1 MIILQANKIER
12 SFAGEVLFDNITLQV
27 DERDRIALV
36 GKNGAG
42 KSTLLKILVGEE
54 EPTSGEIN
62 KKKDISLS
70 YLAQDSR
77 FESENTI
84 YDEMLHVFDDLRRTE
99 KQLRQME
106 LEMGEKSGEDLDKL
120 MADYDRLSENFRQA
134 GGFTYEADIRA
145 ILNGFKFD
153 ESMWQMKIAELS
165 GGQNTRLALAK
176 MLLEKPNLLVL
187 DEPTNHL
194 DIETIAWLENYLV
207 NYSGALI
214 IVSHD
219 RYFLDKVA
227 TVTLDLTKHS
237 LDRYVGNYSRFVELK
252 EQKLATE
259 AKNYEKQQKEIA
271 ALEDFVNRNLV
282 RASTTKRAQSR
293 RKQLEKMERLDKPES
308 GKKSANM
315 TFQSEKTSGNVVL
328 TVENAAIG
336 YDGEILSEPIN
347 LDLRKMNAVAIV
359 GPNGIGKST
368 FIKSIVD
375 QIPFIK
381 GEKRFGANVEVGYY
395 DQTQSKLTPSNT
407 VLDELWNDFKLTP
420 EVEIRNRL
428 GAFLFSGDDV
438 KKSVGMLSGGEKA
451 RLLLAKLS
459 MENNNFLILDEPT
472 NHLDNDMVLWLE
484 EFLNSFRGVLI
495 MVTHDRYFLDRVTNK
510 IVEIDKGKLYEYDT
524 NYSGFV
530 ELKVQ
535 REEME
540 LATERKRQSLLR
552 VEMEWMKQGIKA
564 RGTRQRART
573 ERFEEL
579 KNAKGPSMQQ
589 NVEMDS
595 ISSRL
600 GKTTIELEHI
610 SKGFGDKHLINDFSY
625 IFLRD
630 DRIGFI
636 GPNGC
641 GKSTLMKMIMG
652 ILKPDEG
659 NITIGDTVKIGYFA
673 QENEDMTGDI
683 RVIDYIKNVAEYIQ
697 TTKGQTSASQML
709 DRFLFPPELQYT
721 PLDKLSGGEQRRLY
735 LLKVLMEAPNV
746 LILDEP
752 TNDLDIQ
759 TLTILEDY
767 LDTFAGIVITVSHDR
782 YFLDRIVN
790 RIFAFEEGGHL
801 KQYEGGYTDYL
812 EKVKPAAKPEKS
824 KPAKKENNGKKFQKE
839 HQKKLKFT
847 YKEQKEFETIDDDIA
862 KLEEKLEQL
871 DEEIM
876 ENATNSGKLA
886 ELTEQKESAQAEL
899 DEKMDRWVYLND
911 LAEQIANQ

>member
-1 MIILQANKIER
+1 MNILNIEHISKIY
-12 SFAGEVLFDNITLQV
+12 GEKVIFDDVSLGIHSGDKIGVIGVNGT
-27 DERDRIALV
+27 
-36 GKNGAG
+36 GKT
-42 KSTLLKILVGEE
+42 TLLKIIAKIN
-54 EPTSGEIN
+54 EPDKGQIICGN
-62 KKKDISLS
+62 GIRVS
-70 YLAQDSR
+70 YLPQNPEFPKKQSILEYVMDGKEHQDWKT
-77 FESENTI
+77 ESEAKTILTKLGI
-84 YDEMLHVFDDLRRTE
+84 YD
-99 KQLRQME
+99 
-106 LEMGEKSGEDLDKL
+106 
-120 MADYDRLSENFRQA
+120 
-134 GGFTYEADIRA
+134 
-145 ILNGFKFD
+145 FD
-153 ESMWQMKIAELS
+153 EGCDHLS
-165 GGQNTRLALAK
+165 GGQKKRVALART
-176 MLLEKPNLLVL
+176 LV
-187 DEPTNHL
+187 DPT
-194 DIETIAWLENYLV
+194 
-207 NYSGALI
+207 
-214 IVSHD
+214 
-219 RYFLDKVA
+219 
-227 TVTLDLTKHS
+227 
-237 LDRYVGNYSRFVELK
+237 
-252 EQKLATE
+252 
-259 AKNYEKQQKEIA
+259 
-271 ALEDFVNRNLV
+271 
-282 RASTTKRAQSR
+282 
-293 RKQLEKMERLDKPES
+293 
-308 GKKSANM
+308 
-315 TFQSEKTSGNVVL
+315 
-328 TVENAAIG
+328 
-336 YDGEILSEPIN
+336 
-347 LDLRKMNAVAIV
+347 
-359 GPNGIGKST
+359 
-368 FIKSIVD
+368 
-375 QIPFIK
+375 
-381 GEKRFGANVEVGYY
+381 EV
-395 DQTQSKLTPSNT
+395 
-407 VLDELWNDFKLTP
+407 
-420 EVEIRNRL
+420 
-428 GAFLFSGDDV
+428 
-438 KKSVGMLSGGEKA
+438 
-451 RLLLAKLS
+451 
-459 MENNNFLILDEPT
+459 LILDEPT

-610 SKGFGDKHLINDFSY
+610 SKGFGNKHLINDFSY

-697 TTKGQTSASQML
+697 TTKGKASASQML

-801 KQYEGGYTDYL
+801 KQYEGGYTDYI

>member
-1 MIILQANKIER
+1 MNILNIEHISKIY
-12 SFAGEVLFDNITLQV
+12 GEKVIFDDVSLGIHSGDKIGVIGVNGT
-27 DERDRIALV
+27 
-36 GKNGAG
+36 GKT
-42 KSTLLKILVGEE
+42 TLLKIIAKIN
-54 EPTSGEIN
+54 EPDKGQIICGN
-62 KKKDISLS
+62 GIRVS
-70 YLAQDSR
+70 YLPQNPEFPKKQSILEYVMDGKEHQDWKT
-77 FESENTI
+77 ESEAKTILTKLGI
-84 YDEMLHVFDDLRRTE
+84 YD
-99 KQLRQME
+99 
-106 LEMGEKSGEDLDKL
+106 
-120 MADYDRLSENFRQA
+120 
-134 GGFTYEADIRA
+134 
-145 ILNGFKFD
+145 FD
-153 ESMWQMKIAELS
+153 EGCDHLS
-165 GGQNTRLALAK
+165 GGQKKRVALART
-176 MLLEKPNLLVL
+176 LV
-187 DEPTNHL
+187 DPT
-194 DIETIAWLENYLV
+194 
-207 NYSGALI
+207 
-214 IVSHD
+214 
-219 RYFLDKVA
+219 
-227 TVTLDLTKHS
+227 
-237 LDRYVGNYSRFVELK
+237 
-252 EQKLATE
+252 
-259 AKNYEKQQKEIA
+259 
-271 ALEDFVNRNLV
+271 
-282 RASTTKRAQSR
+282 
-293 RKQLEKMERLDKPES
+293 
-308 GKKSANM
+308 
-315 TFQSEKTSGNVVL
+315 
-328 TVENAAIG
+328 
-336 YDGEILSEPIN
+336 
-347 LDLRKMNAVAIV
+347 
-359 GPNGIGKST
+359 
-368 FIKSIVD
+368 
-375 QIPFIK
+375 
-381 GEKRFGANVEVGYY
+381 EV
-395 DQTQSKLTPSNT
+395 
-407 VLDELWNDFKLTP
+407 
-420 EVEIRNRL
+420 
-428 GAFLFSGDDV
+428 
-438 KKSVGMLSGGEKA
+438 
-451 RLLLAKLS
+451 
-459 MENNNFLILDEPT
+459 LILDEPT

-540 LATERKRQSLLR
+540 LATERKRQSLLS

-697 TTKGQTSASQML
+697 TTKGQASASQML

>member
-1 MIILQANKIER
+1 MNILNIEHISKIY
-12 SFAGEVLFDNITLQV
+12 GEKVIFDDVSLGIHSGDKIGVIGVNGT
-27 DERDRIALV
+27 
-36 GKNGAG
+36 GKT
-42 KSTLLKILVGEE
+42 TLLKIIAKIN
-54 EPTSGEIN
+54 EPDKGQIICGN
-62 KKKDISLS
+62 GIRVS
-70 YLAQDSR
+70 YLPQNPEFPKKQSILEYVMDGKEHQDWKT
-77 FESENTI
+77 ESEAKTILTKLGI
-84 YDEMLHVFDDLRRTE
+84 YD
-99 KQLRQME
+99 
-106 LEMGEKSGEDLDKL
+106 
-120 MADYDRLSENFRQA
+120 
-134 GGFTYEADIRA
+134 
-145 ILNGFKFD
+145 FD
-153 ESMWQMKIAELS
+153 EGCDHLS
-165 GGQNTRLALAK
+165 GGQKKRVALART
-176 MLLEKPNLLVL
+176 LV
-187 DEPTNHL
+187 DPT
-194 DIETIAWLENYLV
+194 
-207 NYSGALI
+207 
-214 IVSHD
+214 
-219 RYFLDKVA
+219 
-227 TVTLDLTKHS
+227 
-237 LDRYVGNYSRFVELK
+237 
-252 EQKLATE
+252 
-259 AKNYEKQQKEIA
+259 
-271 ALEDFVNRNLV
+271 
-282 RASTTKRAQSR
+282 
-293 RKQLEKMERLDKPES
+293 
-308 GKKSANM
+308 
-315 TFQSEKTSGNVVL
+315 
-328 TVENAAIG
+328 
-336 YDGEILSEPIN
+336 
-347 LDLRKMNAVAIV
+347 
-359 GPNGIGKST
+359 
-368 FIKSIVD
+368 
-375 QIPFIK
+375 
-381 GEKRFGANVEVGYY
+381 EV
-395 DQTQSKLTPSNT
+395 
-407 VLDELWNDFKLTP
+407 
-420 EVEIRNRL
+420 
-428 GAFLFSGDDV
+428 
-438 KKSVGMLSGGEKA
+438 
-451 RLLLAKLS
+451 
-459 MENNNFLILDEPT
+459 LILDEPT

-610 SKGFGDKHLINDFSY
+610 SKGFGNKHLINDFSY

-697 TTKGQTSASQML
+697 TTKGQASASQML

>member
-1 MIILQANKIER
+1 MNILNIEHISKIY
-12 SFAGEVLFDNITLQV
+12 GEKVIFDDVSLGIHSGDKIGVIGVNGT
-27 DERDRIALV
+27 
-36 GKNGAG
+36 GKT
-42 KSTLLKILVGEE
+42 TLLKIIAKIN
-54 EPTSGEIN
+54 EPDKGQIICGN
-62 KKKDISLS
+62 GIRVS
-70 YLAQDSR
+70 YLPQNPEFPKKQSILEYVMDGKEHQDWKT
-77 FESENTI
+77 ESEAKTILTKLGI
-84 YDEMLHVFDDLRRTE
+84 YD
-99 KQLRQME
+99 
-106 LEMGEKSGEDLDKL
+106 
-120 MADYDRLSENFRQA
+120 
-134 GGFTYEADIRA
+134 
-145 ILNGFKFD
+145 FD
-153 ESMWQMKIAELS
+153 EGCDHLS
-165 GGQNTRLALAK
+165 GGQKKRVALART
-176 MLLEKPNLLVL
+176 LV
-187 DEPTNHL
+187 DPT
-194 DIETIAWLENYLV
+194 
-207 NYSGALI
+207 
-214 IVSHD
+214 
-219 RYFLDKVA
+219 
-227 TVTLDLTKHS
+227 
-237 LDRYVGNYSRFVELK
+237 
-252 EQKLATE
+252 
-259 AKNYEKQQKEIA
+259 
-271 ALEDFVNRNLV
+271 
-282 RASTTKRAQSR
+282 
-293 RKQLEKMERLDKPES
+293 
-308 GKKSANM
+308 
-315 TFQSEKTSGNVVL
+315 
-328 TVENAAIG
+328 
-336 YDGEILSEPIN
+336 
-347 LDLRKMNAVAIV
+347 
-359 GPNGIGKST
+359 
-368 FIKSIVD
+368 
-375 QIPFIK
+375 
-381 GEKRFGANVEVGYY
+381 EV
-395 DQTQSKLTPSNT
+395 
-407 VLDELWNDFKLTP
+407 
-420 EVEIRNRL
+420 
-428 GAFLFSGDDV
+428 
-438 KKSVGMLSGGEKA
+438 
-451 RLLLAKLS
+451 
-459 MENNNFLILDEPT
+459 LILDEPT

-625 IFLRD
+625 IVLRD

-683 RVIDYIKNVAEYIQ
+683 RVIDYIRNVAEYIQ
-697 TTKGQTSASQML
+697 TTKGQASASQML

-812 EKVKPAAKPEKS
+812 EKVKPIAKQEKS
-824 KPAKKENNGKKFQKE
+824 KLEKKENNGNKFRKE

-862 KLEEKLEQL
+862 KLEEKIEQL

-886 ELTEQKESAQAEL
+886 ELTQQKEETEEAL
-899 DEKMDRWVYLND
+899 NEKMDRWVYLND

>member
-1 MIILQANKIER
+1 MNILNIEHISKIY
-12 SFAGEVLFDNITLQV
+12 GEKVIFDDVSLGIHSGDKIGVIGVNGT
-27 DERDRIALV
+27 
-36 GKNGAG
+36 GKT
-42 KSTLLKILVGEE
+42 TLLKIIAKIN
-54 EPTSGEIN
+54 EPDKGQIICGN
-62 KKKDISLS
+62 GIRVS
-70 YLAQDSR
+70 YLPQNPEFPKKQSILEYVMDGKEHQDWKT
-77 FESENTI
+77 ESEAKTILTKLGI
-84 YDEMLHVFDDLRRTE
+84 YD
-99 KQLRQME
+99 
-106 LEMGEKSGEDLDKL
+106 
-120 MADYDRLSENFRQA
+120 
-134 GGFTYEADIRA
+134 
-145 ILNGFKFD
+145 FD
-153 ESMWQMKIAELS
+153 EGCDHLS
-165 GGQNTRLALAK
+165 GGQKKRVALART
-176 MLLEKPNLLVL
+176 LV
-187 DEPTNHL
+187 DPT
-194 DIETIAWLENYLV
+194 
-207 NYSGALI
+207 
-214 IVSHD
+214 
-219 RYFLDKVA
+219 
-227 TVTLDLTKHS
+227 
-237 LDRYVGNYSRFVELK
+237 
-252 EQKLATE
+252 
-259 AKNYEKQQKEIA
+259 
-271 ALEDFVNRNLV
+271 
-282 RASTTKRAQSR
+282 
-293 RKQLEKMERLDKPES
+293 
-308 GKKSANM
+308 
-315 TFQSEKTSGNVVL
+315 
-328 TVENAAIG
+328 
-336 YDGEILSEPIN
+336 
-347 LDLRKMNAVAIV
+347 
-359 GPNGIGKST
+359 
-368 FIKSIVD
+368 
-375 QIPFIK
+375 
-381 GEKRFGANVEVGYY
+381 EV
-395 DQTQSKLTPSNT
+395 
-407 VLDELWNDFKLTP
+407 
-420 EVEIRNRL
+420 
-428 GAFLFSGDDV
+428 
-438 KKSVGMLSGGEKA
+438 
-451 RLLLAKLS
+451 
-459 MENNNFLILDEPT
+459 LILDEPT

-625 IFLRD
+625 IVLRD

-683 RVIDYIKNVAEYIQ
+683 RVIDYIRNVAEYIQ
-697 TTKGQTSASQML
+697 TTKGQASASQML

-812 EKVKPAAKPEKS
+812 EKVKPIAKQEKS
-824 KPAKKENNGKKFQKE
+824 KPENKENNGKKFLKE
-839 HQKKLKFT
+839 LQKKLQFT

-862 KLEEKLEQL
+862 KLEEKIEQL
-871 DEEIM
+871 DEEII

-886 ELTEQKESAQAEL
+886 ELTQQKEETEEAL
-899 DEKMDRWVYLND
+899 NEKMDRCVYLND

>member
-1 MIILQANKIER
+1 MNILNIEHISKIY
-12 SFAGEVLFDNITLQV
+12 GEKVIFDDVSLGIHSGDKIGVIGVNGT
-27 DERDRIALV
+27 
-36 GKNGAG
+36 GKT
-42 KSTLLKILVGEE
+42 TLLKIIAKIN
-54 EPTSGEIN
+54 EPDKGQIICGN
-62 KKKDISLS
+62 RIRVS
-70 YLAQDSR
+70 YLPQNPEFPKKQSILEYVMDGKEHQDWKT
-77 FESENTI
+77 ESEAKTILTKLGI
-84 YDEMLHVFDDLRRTE
+84 YD
-99 KQLRQME
+99 
-106 LEMGEKSGEDLDKL
+106 
-120 MADYDRLSENFRQA
+120 
-134 GGFTYEADIRA
+134 
-145 ILNGFKFD
+145 FD
-153 ESMWQMKIAELS
+153 EGCDHLS
-165 GGQNTRLALAK
+165 GGQKKRVALART
-176 MLLEKPNLLVL
+176 LV
-187 DEPTNHL
+187 DPT
-194 DIETIAWLENYLV
+194 
-207 NYSGALI
+207 
-214 IVSHD
+214 
-219 RYFLDKVA
+219 
-227 TVTLDLTKHS
+227 
-237 LDRYVGNYSRFVELK
+237 
-252 EQKLATE
+252 
-259 AKNYEKQQKEIA
+259 
-271 ALEDFVNRNLV
+271 
-282 RASTTKRAQSR
+282 
-293 RKQLEKMERLDKPES
+293 
-308 GKKSANM
+308 
-315 TFQSEKTSGNVVL
+315 
-328 TVENAAIG
+328 
-336 YDGEILSEPIN
+336 
-347 LDLRKMNAVAIV
+347 
-359 GPNGIGKST
+359 
-368 FIKSIVD
+368 
-375 QIPFIK
+375 
-381 GEKRFGANVEVGYY
+381 EV
-395 DQTQSKLTPSNT
+395 
-407 VLDELWNDFKLTP
+407 
-420 EVEIRNRL
+420 
-428 GAFLFSGDDV
+428 
-438 KKSVGMLSGGEKA
+438 
-451 RLLLAKLS
+451 
-459 MENNNFLILDEPT
+459 LILDEPT

-625 IFLRD
+625 IVLRD

-683 RVIDYIKNVAEYIQ
+683 RVIDYIRNVAEYIQ
-697 TTKGQTSASQML
+697 TTKGQASASQML

-721 PLDKLSGGEQRRLY
+721 PLDKLSGGAQRRLY

-812 EKVKPAAKPEKS
+812 EKVKPIAKQEKS
-824 KPAKKENNGKKFQKE
+824 KLEKKENNGKKFRKE

-862 KLEEKLEQL
+862 KLEEKIEQL

-886 ELTEQKESAQAEL
+886 ELTQQKEETEEAL
-899 DEKMDRWVYLND
+899 NKKMDRWVYLND

>member
-1 MIILQANKIER
+1 MLNIEHISKIY
-12 SFAGEVLFDNITLQV
+12 GEKVIFDDVSLGIHSGDKIGVIGVNGT
-27 DERDRIALV
+27 
-36 GKNGAG
+36 GKT
-42 KSTLLKILVGEE
+42 TLLKIIAKIN
-54 EPTSGEIN
+54 EPDKGQIICGN
-62 KKKDISLS
+62 GIRVS
-70 YLAQDSR
+70 YLPQNPEFPKKQSILEYVMDGKEHQDWKT
-77 FESENTI
+77 ESEAKTILTKLGI
-84 YDEMLHVFDDLRRTE
+84 YD
-99 KQLRQME
+99 
-106 LEMGEKSGEDLDKL
+106 
-120 MADYDRLSENFRQA
+120 
-134 GGFTYEADIRA
+134 
-145 ILNGFKFD
+145 FD
-153 ESMWQMKIAELS
+153 EGCDHLS
-165 GGQNTRLALAK
+165 GGQKKRVALART
-176 MLLEKPNLLVL
+176 LV
-187 DEPTNHL
+187 DPT
-194 DIETIAWLENYLV
+194 
-207 NYSGALI
+207 
-214 IVSHD
+214 
-219 RYFLDKVA
+219 
-227 TVTLDLTKHS
+227 
-237 LDRYVGNYSRFVELK
+237 
-252 EQKLATE
+252 
-259 AKNYEKQQKEIA
+259 
-271 ALEDFVNRNLV
+271 
-282 RASTTKRAQSR
+282 
-293 RKQLEKMERLDKPES
+293 
-308 GKKSANM
+308 
-315 TFQSEKTSGNVVL
+315 
-328 TVENAAIG
+328 
-336 YDGEILSEPIN
+336 
-347 LDLRKMNAVAIV
+347 
-359 GPNGIGKST
+359 
-368 FIKSIVD
+368 
-375 QIPFIK
+375 
-381 GEKRFGANVEVGYY
+381 EV
-395 DQTQSKLTPSNT
+395 
-407 VLDELWNDFKLTP
+407 
-420 EVEIRNRL
+420 
-428 GAFLFSGDDV
+428 
-438 KKSVGMLSGGEKA
+438 
-451 RLLLAKLS
+451 
-459 MENNNFLILDEPT
+459 LILDEPT

-510 IVEIDKGKLYEYDT
+510 IVEIEKGKLYEYDT
-524 NYSGFV
+524 NYSGFI

-625 IFLRD
+625 IVLRD

-652 ILKPDEG
+652 ILKPDVG

-683 RVIDYIKNVAEYIQ
+683 RVIDYIRNVAEYIQ
-697 TTKGQTSASQML
+697 TTKGQASASQML

-812 EKVKPAAKPEKS
+812 EKVKPIAKQEKGKPEK
-824 KPAKKENNGKKFQKE
+824 KESNGKKFQKE

-862 KLEEKLEQL
+862 KLEEKIEQL

-886 ELTEQKESAQAEL
+886 ELTQQKEETEEAL
-899 DEKMDRWVYLND
+899 NEKMDRWVYLND

>member
-1 MIILQANKIER
+1 MMNILNIEHISKIY
-12 SFAGEVLFDNITLQV
+12 GEKVIFDDVSLGIHSGDKIGVIGVNGT
-27 DERDRIALV
+27 
-36 GKNGAG
+36 GKT
-42 KSTLLKILVGEE
+42 TLLKIIAKIN
-54 EPTSGEIN
+54 EPDKGQIICGN
-62 KKKDISLS
+62 GIRVS
-70 YLAQDSR
+70 YLPQNPEFPKKQSILESVMDGKEHQDWKT
-77 FESENTI
+77 ESEAKTILTKLGI
-84 YDEMLHVFDDLRRTE
+84 YD
-99 KQLRQME
+99 
-106 LEMGEKSGEDLDKL
+106 
-120 MADYDRLSENFRQA
+120 
-134 GGFTYEADIRA
+134 
-145 ILNGFKFD
+145 FD
-153 ESMWQMKIAELS
+153 EGCDHLS
-165 GGQNTRLALAK
+165 GGQKKRVALART
-176 MLLEKPNLLVL
+176 LV
-187 DEPTNHL
+187 DPT
-194 DIETIAWLENYLV
+194 
-207 NYSGALI
+207 
-214 IVSHD
+214 
-219 RYFLDKVA
+219 
-227 TVTLDLTKHS
+227 
-237 LDRYVGNYSRFVELK
+237 
-252 EQKLATE
+252 
-259 AKNYEKQQKEIA
+259 
-271 ALEDFVNRNLV
+271 
-282 RASTTKRAQSR
+282 
-293 RKQLEKMERLDKPES
+293 
-308 GKKSANM
+308 
-315 TFQSEKTSGNVVL
+315 
-328 TVENAAIG
+328 
-336 YDGEILSEPIN
+336 
-347 LDLRKMNAVAIV
+347 
-359 GPNGIGKST
+359 
-368 FIKSIVD
+368 
-375 QIPFIK
+375 
-381 GEKRFGANVEVGYY
+381 EV
-395 DQTQSKLTPSNT
+395 
-407 VLDELWNDFKLTP
+407 
-420 EVEIRNRL
+420 
-428 GAFLFSGDDV
+428 
-438 KKSVGMLSGGEKA
+438 
-451 RLLLAKLS
+451 
-459 MENNNFLILDEPT
+459 LILDEPT

-697 TTKGQTSASQML
+697 TTKGQASASQML

>member
-1 MIILQANKIER
+1 MNILNIEHISKIY
-12 SFAGEVLFDNITLQV
+12 GEKVIFDDVSLGIHSGDKIGVIGVNGT
-27 DERDRIALV
+27 
-36 GKNGAG
+36 GKT
-42 KSTLLKILVGEE
+42 TLLKIIAKIN
-54 EPTSGEIN
+54 EPDKGQIICGN
-62 KKKDISLS
+62 GIRVS
-70 YLAQDSR
+70 YLPQNPEFPKKQSILEYVMDGKEHQDWKT
-77 FESENTI
+77 ESEAKTILTKLGI
-84 YDEMLHVFDDLRRTE
+84 YD
-99 KQLRQME
+99 
-106 LEMGEKSGEDLDKL
+106 
-120 MADYDRLSENFRQA
+120 
-134 GGFTYEADIRA
+134 
-145 ILNGFKFD
+145 FD
-153 ESMWQMKIAELS
+153 EGCDHLS
-165 GGQNTRLALAK
+165 GGQKKRVALART
-176 MLLEKPNLLVL
+176 LV
-187 DEPTNHL
+187 DPT
-194 DIETIAWLENYLV
+194 
-207 NYSGALI
+207 
-214 IVSHD
+214 
-219 RYFLDKVA
+219 
-227 TVTLDLTKHS
+227 
-237 LDRYVGNYSRFVELK
+237 
-252 EQKLATE
+252 
-259 AKNYEKQQKEIA
+259 
-271 ALEDFVNRNLV
+271 
-282 RASTTKRAQSR
+282 
-293 RKQLEKMERLDKPES
+293 
-308 GKKSANM
+308 
-315 TFQSEKTSGNVVL
+315 
-328 TVENAAIG
+328 
-336 YDGEILSEPIN
+336 
-347 LDLRKMNAVAIV
+347 
-359 GPNGIGKST
+359 
-368 FIKSIVD
+368 
-375 QIPFIK
+375 
-381 GEKRFGANVEVGYY
+381 EV
-395 DQTQSKLTPSNT
+395 
-407 VLDELWNDFKLTP
+407 
-420 EVEIRNRL
+420 
-428 GAFLFSGDDV
+428 
-438 KKSVGMLSGGEKA
+438 
-451 RLLLAKLS
+451 
-459 MENNNFLILDEPT
+459 LILDEPT

-610 SKGFGDKHLINDFSY
+610 SKGFGNKHLINDFSY

-659 NITIGDTVKIGYFA
+659 NITIGDIVKIGYFA

-697 TTKGQTSASQML
+697 TTKGQASASQML

>member
-1 MIILQANKIER
+1 MNILNIEHISKIY
-12 SFAGEVLFDNITLQV
+12 GEKVIFDDVSLGIHSGDKIGVIGVNGT
-27 DERDRIALV
+27 
-36 GKNGAG
+36 GKT
-42 KSTLLKILVGEE
+42 TLLKIIAKIN
-54 EPTSGEIN
+54 EPDKGQIICGN
-62 KKKDISLS
+62 GIRVS
-70 YLAQDSR
+70 YLPQNPEFPKKQSILEYVMDGKEHQDWKT
-77 FESENTI
+77 ESEAKTILTKLGI
-84 YDEMLHVFDDLRRTE
+84 YD
-99 KQLRQME
+99 
-106 LEMGEKSGEDLDKL
+106 
-120 MADYDRLSENFRQA
+120 
-134 GGFTYEADIRA
+134 
-145 ILNGFKFD
+145 FD
-153 ESMWQMKIAELS
+153 EGCDHLS
-165 GGQNTRLALAK
+165 GGQKKRVALART
-176 MLLEKPNLLVL
+176 LV
-187 DEPTNHL
+187 DPT
-194 DIETIAWLENYLV
+194 
-207 NYSGALI
+207 
-214 IVSHD
+214 
-219 RYFLDKVA
+219 
-227 TVTLDLTKHS
+227 
-237 LDRYVGNYSRFVELK
+237 
-252 EQKLATE
+252 
-259 AKNYEKQQKEIA
+259 
-271 ALEDFVNRNLV
+271 
-282 RASTTKRAQSR
+282 
-293 RKQLEKMERLDKPES
+293 
-308 GKKSANM
+308 
-315 TFQSEKTSGNVVL
+315 
-328 TVENAAIG
+328 
-336 YDGEILSEPIN
+336 
-347 LDLRKMNAVAIV
+347 
-359 GPNGIGKST
+359 
-368 FIKSIVD
+368 
-375 QIPFIK
+375 
-381 GEKRFGANVEVGYY
+381 EV
-395 DQTQSKLTPSNT
+395 
-407 VLDELWNDFKLTP
+407 
-420 EVEIRNRL
+420 
-428 GAFLFSGDDV
+428 
-438 KKSVGMLSGGEKA
+438 
-451 RLLLAKLS
+451 
-459 MENNNFLILDEPT
+459 LILDEPT

-625 IFLRD
+625 IVLRD

-683 RVIDYIKNVAEYIQ
+683 RVIDYIRNVAEYIQ
-697 TTKGQTSASQML
+697 TTKGQASASQML

-812 EKVKPAAKPEKS
+812 EKVKPIAKQEKS
-824 KPAKKENNGKKFQKE
+824 KLEKKENNGKKFRKE

-862 KLEEKLEQL
+862 KLEEKIEQL
-871 DEEIM
+871 DEEII

-886 ELTEQKESAQAEL
+886 ELTQQKEKTEEAL
-899 DEKMDRWVYLND
+899 NEKMDRWVYLND

>member
-1 MIILQANKIER
+1 MNILNIEHISKIY
-12 SFAGEVLFDNITLQV
+12 GEKVIFDDVSLGIHSGDKIGVIGVNGT
-27 DERDRIALV
+27 
-36 GKNGAG
+36 GKT
-42 KSTLLKILVGEE
+42 TLLKIIAKIN
-54 EPTSGEIN
+54 EPDKGQIICGN
-62 KKKDISLS
+62 GIRVS
-70 YLAQDSR
+70 YLPQNPEFPKKQSILEYVMDGKEHQDWKT
-77 FESENTI
+77 ESEAKTILTKLGI
-84 YDEMLHVFDDLRRTE
+84 YD
-99 KQLRQME
+99 
-106 LEMGEKSGEDLDKL
+106 
-120 MADYDRLSENFRQA
+120 
-134 GGFTYEADIRA
+134 
-145 ILNGFKFD
+145 FD
-153 ESMWQMKIAELS
+153 EGCDHLS
-165 GGQNTRLALAK
+165 GGQKKRVALART
-176 MLLEKPNLLVL
+176 LV
-187 DEPTNHL
+187 DPT
-194 DIETIAWLENYLV
+194 
-207 NYSGALI
+207 
-214 IVSHD
+214 
-219 RYFLDKVA
+219 
-227 TVTLDLTKHS
+227 
-237 LDRYVGNYSRFVELK
+237 
-252 EQKLATE
+252 
-259 AKNYEKQQKEIA
+259 
-271 ALEDFVNRNLV
+271 
-282 RASTTKRAQSR
+282 
-293 RKQLEKMERLDKPES
+293 
-308 GKKSANM
+308 
-315 TFQSEKTSGNVVL
+315 
-328 TVENAAIG
+328 
-336 YDGEILSEPIN
+336 
-347 LDLRKMNAVAIV
+347 
-359 GPNGIGKST
+359 
-368 FIKSIVD
+368 
-375 QIPFIK
+375 
-381 GEKRFGANVEVGYY
+381 EV
-395 DQTQSKLTPSNT
+395 
-407 VLDELWNDFKLTP
+407 
-420 EVEIRNRL
+420 
-428 GAFLFSGDDV
+428 
-438 KKSVGMLSGGEKA
+438 
-451 RLLLAKLS
+451 
-459 MENNNFLILDEPT
+459 LILDEPT

-697 TTKGQTSASQML
+697 TTKGQASASQML

-824 KPAKKENNGKKFQKE
+824 KPSKKENNGKKFQKE

-862 KLEEKLEQL
+862 KLEEKIEQL

-886 ELTEQKESAQAEL
+886 ELTQQKEETEEAL
-899 DEKMDRWVYLND
+899 NEKMDRWVYLND

>member
-1 MIILQANKIER
+1 MNILNIEHISKIY
-12 SFAGEVLFDNITLQV
+12 GEKVIFDDVSLGIHSGDKIGVIGVNGT
-27 DERDRIALV
+27 
-36 GKNGAG
+36 GKT
-42 KSTLLKILVGEE
+42 TLLKIIAKIN
-54 EPTSGEIN
+54 EPDKGQIICGN
-62 KKKDISLS
+62 GIRVS
-70 YLAQDSR
+70 YLPQNPEFPKKQSILEYVMDGKEHQDWKT
-77 FESENTI
+77 ESEAKTILTKLGI
-84 YDEMLHVFDDLRRTE
+84 YD
-99 KQLRQME
+99 
-106 LEMGEKSGEDLDKL
+106 
-120 MADYDRLSENFRQA
+120 
-134 GGFTYEADIRA
+134 
-145 ILNGFKFD
+145 FD
-153 ESMWQMKIAELS
+153 EGCNHLS
-165 GGQNTRLALAK
+165 GGQKKRVALART
-176 MLLEKPNLLVL
+176 LV
-187 DEPTNHL
+187 DPT
-194 DIETIAWLENYLV
+194 
-207 NYSGALI
+207 
-214 IVSHD
+214 
-219 RYFLDKVA
+219 
-227 TVTLDLTKHS
+227 
-237 LDRYVGNYSRFVELK
+237 
-252 EQKLATE
+252 
-259 AKNYEKQQKEIA
+259 
-271 ALEDFVNRNLV
+271 
-282 RASTTKRAQSR
+282 
-293 RKQLEKMERLDKPES
+293 
-308 GKKSANM
+308 
-315 TFQSEKTSGNVVL
+315 
-328 TVENAAIG
+328 
-336 YDGEILSEPIN
+336 
-347 LDLRKMNAVAIV
+347 
-359 GPNGIGKST
+359 
-368 FIKSIVD
+368 
-375 QIPFIK
+375 
-381 GEKRFGANVEVGYY
+381 EV
-395 DQTQSKLTPSNT
+395 
-407 VLDELWNDFKLTP
+407 
-420 EVEIRNRL
+420 
-428 GAFLFSGDDV
+428 
-438 KKSVGMLSGGEKA
+438 
-451 RLLLAKLS
+451 
-459 MENNNFLILDEPT
+459 LILDEPT

-625 IFLRD
+625 IVLRD

-683 RVIDYIKNVAEYIQ
+683 RVIDYIRNVAEYIQ
-697 TTKGQTSASQML
+697 TTKGQASASQML

-812 EKVKPAAKPEKS
+812 EKVKPIAKQEKGKPEK
-824 KPAKKENNGKKFQKE
+824 KESNGKKFQKE

-862 KLEEKLEQL
+862 KLEEKIEQL

-886 ELTEQKESAQAEL
+886 ELTQQKEETEEAL
-899 DEKMDRWVYLND
+899 NEKMDRWVYLND

>member
-1 MIILQANKIER
+1 MNILNIEHISKIY
-12 SFAGEVLFDNITLQV
+12 GEKVIFDDVSLGIHSGDKIGVIGVNGT
-27 DERDRIALV
+27 
-36 GKNGAG
+36 GKT
-42 KSTLLKILVGEE
+42 TLLKIIAKIN
-54 EPTSGEIN
+54 EPDKGQIICGN
-62 KKKDISLS
+62 GIRVS
-70 YLAQDSR
+70 YLPQNPEFPKKQSILEYVMDGKEHQDWKT
-77 FESENTI
+77 ESEAKTILTKLGI
-84 YDEMLHVFDDLRRTE
+84 YD
-99 KQLRQME
+99 
-106 LEMGEKSGEDLDKL
+106 
-120 MADYDRLSENFRQA
+120 
-134 GGFTYEADIRA
+134 
-145 ILNGFKFD
+145 FD
-153 ESMWQMKIAELS
+153 EGCDHLS
-165 GGQNTRLALAK
+165 GGQKKRVALART
-176 MLLEKPNLLVL
+176 LV
-187 DEPTNHL
+187 DPT
-194 DIETIAWLENYLV
+194 
-207 NYSGALI
+207 
-214 IVSHD
+214 
-219 RYFLDKVA
+219 
-227 TVTLDLTKHS
+227 
-237 LDRYVGNYSRFVELK
+237 
-252 EQKLATE
+252 
-259 AKNYEKQQKEIA
+259 
-271 ALEDFVNRNLV
+271 
-282 RASTTKRAQSR
+282 
-293 RKQLEKMERLDKPES
+293 
-308 GKKSANM
+308 
-315 TFQSEKTSGNVVL
+315 
-328 TVENAAIG
+328 
-336 YDGEILSEPIN
+336 
-347 LDLRKMNAVAIV
+347 
-359 GPNGIGKST
+359 
-368 FIKSIVD
+368 
-375 QIPFIK
+375 
-381 GEKRFGANVEVGYY
+381 EV
-395 DQTQSKLTPSNT
+395 
-407 VLDELWNDFKLTP
+407 
-420 EVEIRNRL
+420 
-428 GAFLFSGDDV
+428 
-438 KKSVGMLSGGEKA
+438 
-451 RLLLAKLS
+451 
-459 MENNNFLILDEPT
+459 LILDEPT

-625 IFLRD
+625 IVLRD

-683 RVIDYIKNVAEYIQ
+683 RVIDYIRNVAEYIQ
-697 TTKGQTSASQML
+697 TTKGQASASQML

>member
-1 MIILQANKIER
+1 MNILNIEHISKIY
-12 SFAGEVLFDNITLQV
+12 GEKVIFDDVSLGIHSGDKIGVIGVNGT
-27 DERDRIALV
+27 
-36 GKNGAG
+36 GKT
-42 KSTLLKILVGEE
+42 TLLKIIAKIN
-54 EPTSGEIN
+54 EPDKGQIICGN
-62 KKKDISLS
+62 GIRVS
-70 YLAQDSR
+70 YLPQNPEFPKKQSILEYVMDGKEHQDWKT
-77 FESENTI
+77 ESEAKTILTKLGI
-84 YDEMLHVFDDLRRTE
+84 YD
-99 KQLRQME
+99 
-106 LEMGEKSGEDLDKL
+106 
-120 MADYDRLSENFRQA
+120 
-134 GGFTYEADIRA
+134 
-145 ILNGFKFD
+145 FD
-153 ESMWQMKIAELS
+153 EGCDHLS
-165 GGQNTRLALAK
+165 GGQKKRVALART
-176 MLLEKPNLLVL
+176 LV
-187 DEPTNHL
+187 DPT
-194 DIETIAWLENYLV
+194 
-207 NYSGALI
+207 
-214 IVSHD
+214 
-219 RYFLDKVA
+219 
-227 TVTLDLTKHS
+227 
-237 LDRYVGNYSRFVELK
+237 
-252 EQKLATE
+252 
-259 AKNYEKQQKEIA
+259 
-271 ALEDFVNRNLV
+271 
-282 RASTTKRAQSR
+282 
-293 RKQLEKMERLDKPES
+293 
-308 GKKSANM
+308 
-315 TFQSEKTSGNVVL
+315 
-328 TVENAAIG
+328 
-336 YDGEILSEPIN
+336 
-347 LDLRKMNAVAIV
+347 
-359 GPNGIGKST
+359 
-368 FIKSIVD
+368 
-375 QIPFIK
+375 
-381 GEKRFGANVEVGYY
+381 EV
-395 DQTQSKLTPSNT
+395 
-407 VLDELWNDFKLTP
+407 
-420 EVEIRNRL
+420 
-428 GAFLFSGDDV
+428 
-438 KKSVGMLSGGEKA
+438 
-451 RLLLAKLS
+451 
-459 MENNNFLILDEPT
+459 LILDEPT

-625 IFLRD
+625 IVLRD

-683 RVIDYIKNVAEYIQ
+683 RVIDYIRNVAEYIQ
-697 TTKGQTSASQML
+697 TTKGQASASQML

-801 KQYEGGYTDYL
+801 KQYEGGYTNYL
-812 EKVKPAAKPEKS
+812 EKVKPIAKQEKS
-824 KPAKKENNGKKFQKE
+824 KLEKKENNGKKFRKE

-862 KLEEKLEQL
+862 KLEEKIEQL

-886 ELTEQKESAQAEL
+886 ELTQQKEETEEAL
-899 DEKMDRWVYLND
+899 NKKMDRWVYLND

>member
-1 MIILQANKIER
+1 MNILNIEHISKIY
-12 SFAGEVLFDNITLQV
+12 GEKVIFDDVSLGIHSGDKIGVIGVNGT
-27 DERDRIALV
+27 
-36 GKNGAG
+36 GKT
-42 KSTLLKILVGEE
+42 TLLKIIAKIN
-54 EPTSGEIN
+54 EPDKGQIICGN
-62 KKKDISLS
+62 GIRVS
-70 YLAQDSR
+70 YLPQNPEFPKKQSILEYVMDGKEHQDWKT
-77 FESENTI
+77 ESEAKTILTKLGI
-84 YDEMLHVFDDLRRTE
+84 YD
-99 KQLRQME
+99 
-106 LEMGEKSGEDLDKL
+106 
-120 MADYDRLSENFRQA
+120 
-134 GGFTYEADIRA
+134 
-145 ILNGFKFD
+145 FD
-153 ESMWQMKIAELS
+153 EGCDHLS
-165 GGQNTRLALAK
+165 GGQKKRVALART
-176 MLLEKPNLLVL
+176 LV
-187 DEPTNHL
+187 DPT
-194 DIETIAWLENYLV
+194 
-207 NYSGALI
+207 
-214 IVSHD
+214 
-219 RYFLDKVA
+219 
-227 TVTLDLTKHS
+227 
-237 LDRYVGNYSRFVELK
+237 
-252 EQKLATE
+252 
-259 AKNYEKQQKEIA
+259 
-271 ALEDFVNRNLV
+271 
-282 RASTTKRAQSR
+282 
-293 RKQLEKMERLDKPES
+293 
-308 GKKSANM
+308 
-315 TFQSEKTSGNVVL
+315 
-328 TVENAAIG
+328 
-336 YDGEILSEPIN
+336 
-347 LDLRKMNAVAIV
+347 
-359 GPNGIGKST
+359 
-368 FIKSIVD
+368 
-375 QIPFIK
+375 
-381 GEKRFGANVEVGYY
+381 EV
-395 DQTQSKLTPSNT
+395 
-407 VLDELWNDFKLTP
+407 
-420 EVEIRNRL
+420 
-428 GAFLFSGDDV
+428 
-438 KKSVGMLSGGEKA
+438 
-451 RLLLAKLS
+451 
-459 MENNNFLILDEPT
+459 LILDEPT

-610 SKGFGDKHLINDFSY
+610 SKGFGNKHLINDFSY

-641 GKSTLMKMIMG
+641 GKPTLMKMIMG

-697 TTKGQTSASQML
+697 TTKGQASASQML

>member
-1 MIILQANKIER
+1 MNILNIEHISKIY
-12 SFAGEVLFDNITLQV
+12 GEKVIFDDVSLGIHSGDKIGVIGVNGT
-27 DERDRIALV
+27 
-36 GKNGAG
+36 GKT
-42 KSTLLKILVGEE
+42 TLLKIIAKIN
-54 EPTSGEIN
+54 EPDKGQIICGN
-62 KKKDISLS
+62 GIRVS
-70 YLAQDSR
+70 YLPQNPEFPKKQSILEYVMDGKEHQDWKA
-77 FESENTI
+77 ESEAKTILTKLGI
-84 YDEMLHVFDDLRRTE
+84 YD
-99 KQLRQME
+99 
-106 LEMGEKSGEDLDKL
+106 
-120 MADYDRLSENFRQA
+120 
-134 GGFTYEADIRA
+134 
-145 ILNGFKFD
+145 FD
-153 ESMWQMKIAELS
+153 EGCDHLS
-165 GGQNTRLALAK
+165 GGQKKRVALART
-176 MLLEKPNLLVL
+176 LV
-187 DEPTNHL
+187 DPT
-194 DIETIAWLENYLV
+194 
-207 NYSGALI
+207 
-214 IVSHD
+214 
-219 RYFLDKVA
+219 
-227 TVTLDLTKHS
+227 
-237 LDRYVGNYSRFVELK
+237 
-252 EQKLATE
+252 
-259 AKNYEKQQKEIA
+259 
-271 ALEDFVNRNLV
+271 
-282 RASTTKRAQSR
+282 
-293 RKQLEKMERLDKPES
+293 
-308 GKKSANM
+308 
-315 TFQSEKTSGNVVL
+315 
-328 TVENAAIG
+328 
-336 YDGEILSEPIN
+336 
-347 LDLRKMNAVAIV
+347 
-359 GPNGIGKST
+359 
-368 FIKSIVD
+368 
-375 QIPFIK
+375 
-381 GEKRFGANVEVGYY
+381 EV
-395 DQTQSKLTPSNT
+395 
-407 VLDELWNDFKLTP
+407 
-420 EVEIRNRL
+420 
-428 GAFLFSGDDV
+428 
-438 KKSVGMLSGGEKA
+438 
-451 RLLLAKLS
+451 
-459 MENNNFLILDEPT
+459 LILDEPT

-510 IVEIDKGKLYEYDT
+510 IVEIEKGKLYEYDT
-524 NYSGFV
+524 NYSGFI

-625 IFLRD
+625 IVLRD

-652 ILKPDEG
+652 ILKPDVG

-683 RVIDYIKNVAEYIQ
+683 RVIDYIRNVAEYIQ
-697 TTKGQTSASQML
+697 TTKGQASASQML

-812 EKVKPAAKPEKS
+812 EKVKPIAKQEKGKPEK
-824 KPAKKENNGKKFQKE
+824 KESNGKKFQKE

-862 KLEEKLEQL
+862 KLEEKIEQL

-886 ELTEQKESAQAEL
+886 ELTQQKEETEEAL
-899 DEKMDRWVYLND
+899 NEKMDRWVYLND

>member
-1 MIILQANKIER
+1 MNILNIDHISKIY
-12 SFAGEVLFDNITLQV
+12 GEKVIFDDVSLGIHSGDKIGVIGVNGT
-27 DERDRIALV
+27 
-36 GKNGAG
+36 GKT
-42 KSTLLKILVGEE
+42 TLLKIIAKIN
-54 EPTSGEIN
+54 EPDKGQIICGN
-62 KKKDISLS
+62 GIRVS
-70 YLAQDSR
+70 YLPQNPEFPKKQSILEYVMDGKEHQDWKT
-77 FESENTI
+77 ESEAKTILTKLGI
-84 YDEMLHVFDDLRRTE
+84 YD
-99 KQLRQME
+99 
-106 LEMGEKSGEDLDKL
+106 
-120 MADYDRLSENFRQA
+120 
-134 GGFTYEADIRA
+134 
-145 ILNGFKFD
+145 FD
-153 ESMWQMKIAELS
+153 EGCDHLS
-165 GGQNTRLALAK
+165 GGQKKRVALART
-176 MLLEKPNLLVL
+176 LV
-187 DEPTNHL
+187 DPT
-194 DIETIAWLENYLV
+194 
-207 NYSGALI
+207 
-214 IVSHD
+214 
-219 RYFLDKVA
+219 
-227 TVTLDLTKHS
+227 
-237 LDRYVGNYSRFVELK
+237 
-252 EQKLATE
+252 
-259 AKNYEKQQKEIA
+259 
-271 ALEDFVNRNLV
+271 
-282 RASTTKRAQSR
+282 
-293 RKQLEKMERLDKPES
+293 
-308 GKKSANM
+308 
-315 TFQSEKTSGNVVL
+315 
-328 TVENAAIG
+328 
-336 YDGEILSEPIN
+336 
-347 LDLRKMNAVAIV
+347 
-359 GPNGIGKST
+359 
-368 FIKSIVD
+368 
-375 QIPFIK
+375 
-381 GEKRFGANVEVGYY
+381 EV
-395 DQTQSKLTPSNT
+395 
-407 VLDELWNDFKLTP
+407 
-420 EVEIRNRL
+420 
-428 GAFLFSGDDV
+428 
-438 KKSVGMLSGGEKA
+438 
-451 RLLLAKLS
+451 
-459 MENNNFLILDEPT
+459 LILDEPT

-610 SKGFGDKHLINDFSY
+610 SKGFGNKHLINDFSY

-697 TTKGQTSASQML
+697 TTKGQASASQML

-801 KQYEGGYTDYL
+801 KQYEGGYTDYI

>member
-1 MIILQANKIER
+1 MNILNIEHISKIY
-12 SFAGEVLFDNITLQV
+12 GEKVIFDDVSLGIHSGDKIGVIGVNGT
-27 DERDRIALV
+27 
-36 GKNGAG
+36 GKT
-42 KSTLLKILVGEE
+42 TLLKIIAKIN
-54 EPTSGEIN
+54 EPDKGQIICGN
-62 KKKDISLS
+62 GIRVS
-70 YLAQDSR
+70 YLPQNPEFPKKQSILEYVMDGKEHQDWKT
-77 FESENTI
+77 ESEAKTILTKLGI
-84 YDEMLHVFDDLRRTE
+84 YD
-99 KQLRQME
+99 
-106 LEMGEKSGEDLDKL
+106 
-120 MADYDRLSENFRQA
+120 
-134 GGFTYEADIRA
+134 
-145 ILNGFKFD
+145 FD
-153 ESMWQMKIAELS
+153 EGCDHLS
-165 GGQNTRLALAK
+165 GGQKKRVALART
-176 MLLEKPNLLVL
+176 LV
-187 DEPTNHL
+187 DPT
-194 DIETIAWLENYLV
+194 
-207 NYSGALI
+207 
-214 IVSHD
+214 
-219 RYFLDKVA
+219 
-227 TVTLDLTKHS
+227 
-237 LDRYVGNYSRFVELK
+237 
-252 EQKLATE
+252 
-259 AKNYEKQQKEIA
+259 
-271 ALEDFVNRNLV
+271 
-282 RASTTKRAQSR
+282 
-293 RKQLEKMERLDKPES
+293 
-308 GKKSANM
+308 
-315 TFQSEKTSGNVVL
+315 
-328 TVENAAIG
+328 
-336 YDGEILSEPIN
+336 
-347 LDLRKMNAVAIV
+347 
-359 GPNGIGKST
+359 
-368 FIKSIVD
+368 
-375 QIPFIK
+375 
-381 GEKRFGANVEVGYY
+381 EV
-395 DQTQSKLTPSNT
+395 
-407 VLDELWNDFKLTP
+407 
-420 EVEIRNRL
+420 
-428 GAFLFSGDDV
+428 
-438 KKSVGMLSGGEKA
+438 
-451 RLLLAKLS
+451 
-459 MENNNFLILDEPT
+459 LILDEPT

-625 IFLRD
+625 IVLRD

-683 RVIDYIKNVAEYIQ
+683 RVIDYIRNVAEYIQ
-697 TTKGQTSASQML
+697 TTKGQASASQML

-812 EKVKPAAKPEKS
+812 EKVKPIAKQEKCKPE
-824 KPAKKENNGKKFQKE
+824 KKENNGKKFQKE

-862 KLEEKLEQL
+862 KLEEKIEQL
-871 DEEIM
+871 DEEII

-886 ELTEQKESAQAEL
+886 ELTQQKEKTEEAL
-899 DEKMDRWVYLND
+899 NEKMDRWVYLND